1 MEQCKREREESDKR
15 IAIKLGKS
23 KAALANQIAEEKI
36 KEFEKLRME
45 SLNNLK
51 RKEKKTEEEL

>member
-1 MEQCKREREESDKR
+1 MEQCRREREESDKR

-36 KEFEKLRME
+36 REFEQLRAE
-45 SLNNLK
+45 SQKNLK
-51 RKEKKTEEEL
+51 RKENMTEEEL

>member
-1 MEQCKREREESDKR
+1 MEQCRREREESDKR

-23 KAALANQIAEEKI
+23 KADLANQIAEEKI

-45 SLNNLK
+45 SVNNLR
-51 RKEKKTEEEL
+51 RKGKMTEEER